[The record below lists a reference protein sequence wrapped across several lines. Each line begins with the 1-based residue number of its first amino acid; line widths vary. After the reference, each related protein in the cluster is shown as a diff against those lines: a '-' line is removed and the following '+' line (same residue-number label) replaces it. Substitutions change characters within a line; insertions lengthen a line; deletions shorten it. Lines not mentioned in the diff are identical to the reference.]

1 LGGGDQRPCKPVEGV
16 VEVGLE
22 PDRGA
27 EFGDRLLHLPQF
39 FHGAAE
45 VGVGL
50 GAVGLGLD
58 RGAEFGDRPRI
69 LTLAIQ
75 LDAADVMGLG
85 IGRLMR
91 PPWPIR
97 FARHEA

>member
-1 LGGGDQRPCKPVEGV
+1 
-16 VEVGLE
+16 
-22 PDRGA
+22 
-27 EFGDRLLHLPQF
+27 
-39 FHGAAE
+39 
-45 VGVGL
+45 VGL